1 MENYSWL
8 VSWGCFF
15 LGFEAVIRK
24 CSSVHEVIWYCDQ
37 MMSHGSLFADEKD
50 MIPCHFVILQPID
63 SICLCCQ
70 GSFQFLYCQLDMLFV
85 LRFFR
90 FFRLWSNDVS
100 WKFIC
105 RWGERWDQ
113 VTLLFYNLD
122 ILAFLCTVNSIPL
135 CSQEYCSSCNHW
147 PMMCISLLHLTT
159 LPNFPISYL
168 VPLPSFY
175 FVI

>member
-1 MENYSWL
+1 MENYWWL

-24 CSSVHEVIWYCDQ
+24 CSNVHGVIWYCDQ

-70 GSFQFLYCQLDMLFV
+70 GSCQFLYCQLDMLFV

-90 FFRLWSNDVS
+90 LWSNDVS
-100 WKFIC
+100 LKSIC

-122 ILAFLCTVNSIPL
+122 ILAFLCTVLSTAFL
-135 CSQEYCSSCNHW
+135 CAVRNIVPPVIIDPWCAYHCSTSQPFPTSPSHTWFLYH
-147 PMMCISLLHLTT
+147 PFT
-159 LPNFPISYL
+159 L
-168 VPLPSFY
+168 
-175 FVI
+175 